1 MKELKQIGELHKNA
15 MFFSV
20 YVGEGSAKIN
30 GKECKFTMDVGATN
44 YAPIVTYGKHSFTLS
59 WEDILTLAEK
69 AGLFNDEEVK
79 A

>member
-1 MKELKQIGELHKNA
+1 MKELKQIGKLHENA
-15 MFFSV
+15 LFLSV

-30 GKECKFTMDVGATN
+30 GKECKFEMSVGASN
-44 YAPIVTYGKHSFTLS
+44 YAPIVEYGKRKFTLS